1 MGKSLI
7 IKGADFSTN
16 GISKS
21 LDAIAYESFSYRDIF
36 ETNNLLGI
44 SPGFEDGTYTGL
56 KAVAGNPV
64 ITDSIADTGTYS
76 LKCFGN
82 TSCQVNRQA
91 GALDVGNYFAA
102 ARVNCVRYVTGFAG
116 AALGTYFDDCINHVT
131 NEFVTVATKV
141 SSSERIGVFYGSF
154 SSADLDCYI
163 DTPVCIDLSIFSNEP
178 SKEMLTLMYDTYIK
192 IKKKNGTLDGSP
204 AK

>member
-56 KAVAGNPV
+56 KAAAGDPV

-82 TSCQVNRQA
+82 TSCQVNREA
-91 GALDVGNYFAA
+91 GALDTGNYFAA
-102 ARVNCVRYVTGFAG
+102 ARVNCVRYTQGYAG
-116 AALGTYFDDCINHVT
+116 VMFGTSPEDCINYVT
-131 NEFVTVATKV
+131 NEFVTITTKV

-154 SSADLDCYI
+154 ISADLDCYI
-163 DTPVCIDLSIFSNEP
+163 DTPVCIDMSIFSNEP
-178 SKEMLTLMYDTYIK
+178 SKDVLTSMYNTYVGM
-192 IKKKNGTLDGSP
+192 KKRGL
-204 AK
+204 